1 MKDST
6 TRVKHTGHW
15 LLSVAIWLGVWQV
28 AAMTVDQ
35 PVLLPIPLSVGIRLG
50 QLVGMAGFWTTVG
63 QSLLRISLGFV
74 LGLVLG
80 CALAVLT
87 LCAPW
92 LEAMVRLPMAVI
104 KATPVASF
112 VILALV
118 WLRGPM
124 LSVFIAFL
132 MVLPLVWS
140 NVHEGLHRVDGRLLE
155 AAQVYHLGPWAMARA
170 VYLPAALPYFLSAC
184 RVALG
189 FAWKAGI
196 AGEVIAIA
204 RGTIGEKLYESK
216 AYLQTTDLFAW
227 TVVIILLSVGI
238 ERLLKSGTEWAALRL
253 GVEDGQEGSA

>member
-1 MKDST
+1 
-6 TRVKHTGHW
+6 
-15 LLSVAIWLGVWQV
+15 
-28 AAMTVDQ
+28 
-35 PVLLPIPLSVGIRLG
+35 
-50 QLVGMAGFWTTVG
+50 
-63 QSLLRISLGFV
+63 
-74 LGLVLG
+74 
-80 CALAVLT
+80 
-87 LCAPW
+87 
-92 LEAMVRLPMAVI
+92 
-104 KATPVASF
+104 
-112 VILALV
+112 
-118 WLRGPM
+118 
-124 LSVFIAFL
+124 

-238 ERLLKSGTEWAALRL
+238 ERLLKSGTEWAALWL